1 MPFRN
6 GRHDEIIRKE
16 GRSCGKLG
24 LQVEEFLPLAQKKM
38 TSEDI
43 SIGTLYLVVEI

>member
-1 MPFRN
+1 MRFRN
-6 GRHDEIIRKE
+6 GRHETIMKE

-24 LQVEEFLPLAQKKM
+24 LQVEEFVPLGQKKM

-43 SIGTLYLVVEI
+43 SIGTLYLEV